1 MKAHEEYLAW
11 PLLALQLDVLEAAL
25 ERADM
30 ATMQDLLV
38 QLVSGY
44 APNDEAVDW
53 VGLENTRQQR
63 QQL

>member
-1 MKAHEEYLAW
+1 
-11 PLLALQLDVLEAAL
+11 
-25 ERADM
+25 
-30 ATMQDLLV
+30 MQDLLV